1 METPTDKIAV
11 KLKLKPKPIK
21 RKINKL
27 TVYVNRVE
35 YFDDRF
41 YKCILPKN
49 TPKDLLKAVPD
60 NYVFESADSL
70 DVYLPSVTTIIGNTI
85 PKPFLESWRGDV
97 GNNRA
102 DEIINK
108 ALHQGRV
115 IHEAID
121 HYAHGGAVI
130 FKTPEITDKMIKEF
144 KKATGMQVYIVIE
157 QAHMV
162 QLARYQRIVDLL
174 QPKIVSSEQTL
185 LSLDYCC
192 AGTRDQLWEFTETKN
207 VQISRDNW
215 VSIVPGL
222 YTVDFKTG
230 KSFSDEDYYTQ
241 VATYSKI
248 DDFADKIQGSLILHL
263 NANIKTGIQGSKV
276 YQMSKGMNEQYFAHF
291 QKLNEIFA
299 FAKKDITPAV
309 YEFPSIIYKELEV
322 IKEDESTN

>member
-1 METPTDKIAV
+1 MDEQIEKIAV
-11 KLKLKPKPIK
+11 RLKLKKKPIK
-21 RKINKL
+21 QKIKKL

-41 YKCILPKN
+41 YKCILPLN
-49 TPKDLLKAVPD
+49 TNKDLLKAVPS
-60 NYVFESADSL
+60 NYIFESADSL

-97 GNNRA
+97 GNSRA
-102 DEIINK
+102 DEIISK

-144 KKATGMQVYIVIE
+144 RKATGMQVYVVTE

-215 VSIVPGL
+215 VAIEPGL

-248 DDFADKIQGSLILHL
+248 DDMADKINGSLILHL
-263 NANIKTGIQGSKV
+263 NANIKTGIEGSKV
-276 YQMSKGMNEQYFAHF
+276 YQMSKGMNEMYFKHYL
-291 QKLNEIFA
+291 KLKEIFD
-299 FAKKDITPAV
+299 FAKKDITPTV
-309 YEFPSIIYKELEV
+309 YEFPQVIYKGLEV
-322 IKEDESTN
+322 IEKEEEQA